1 VRGRRGAGQIGYRK
15 RDSTL
20 VTLYLMQPNSD
31 IKPFLPPSV
40 VKVLVTWLDA
50 SPDYHPDLDLIQAAS
65 APAPASAAHE
75 ACHISL
81 RLLSTLANDF
91 EALATLDR

>member
-1 VRGRRGAGQIGYRK
+1 VRGGRGAGQIGYWK
-15 RDSTL
+15 RLHLGHSLFDATEFR
-20 VTLYLMQPNSD
+20 YQ
-31 IKPFLPPSV
+31 PFLPPSV

-50 SPDYHPDLDLIQAAS
+50 SPDYHQDLDLIQAAS

-81 RLLSTLANDF
+81 RLLLTLANDF